1 MNDVAITV
9 DGHEFP
15 TRVLVTG
22 ALDLEG
28 GDELEAAIRPLV
40 QPGARI
46 EVVCDGIDFVDSS
59 GVAALVSM
67 AQVLAEVGGHLVLS
81 DPSTSLLSVLD
92 LTLTRDLF
100 TIDGSAPVT
109 HPAWQA

>member
-1 MNDVAITV
+1 MNDLAITV

-15 TRVLVTG
+15 TRVIVSG

-46 EVVCDGIDFVDSS
+46 EVACDRIEFVDSS
-59 GVAALVSM
+59 GVAALVLM
-67 AQVLAEVGGHLVLS
+67 AQVLTEVGGHLVLS

-92 LTLTRDLF
+92 LTGTRELF
-100 TIDGSAPVT
+100 TIEGPAPLT
-109 HPAWQA
+109 HPAWQG

>member
-1 MNDVAITV
+1 MNDLAITV

-40 QPGARI
+40 QPGVRI
-46 EVVCDGIDFVDSS
+46 EVACDRIDFVDSS

-67 AQVLAEVGGHLVLS
+67 AQLLAEVGGHLVLC
-81 DPSTSLLSVLD
+81 DPSAPLLSVLD
-92 LTLTRDLF
+92 LTRTRELF
-100 TIDGSAPVT
+100 TIDGAAPLT
-109 HPAWQA
+109 QPAWQS